1 MVTTP
6 APPAAEAQPE
16 PEGGGRARP
25 SMVETILDNL
35 SFWTVMS
42 AAIGLLYLVWATI
55 EILNRYVG
63 HLPSVAP

>member
-6 APPAAEAQPE
+6 APPTAEVLDAPD
-16 PEGGGRARP
+16 GGDQHRP
-25 SMVETILDNL
+25 SMVESIMDNL

-55 EILNRYVG
+55 EILNRYIG
-63 HLPSVAP
+63 HLPSVGP